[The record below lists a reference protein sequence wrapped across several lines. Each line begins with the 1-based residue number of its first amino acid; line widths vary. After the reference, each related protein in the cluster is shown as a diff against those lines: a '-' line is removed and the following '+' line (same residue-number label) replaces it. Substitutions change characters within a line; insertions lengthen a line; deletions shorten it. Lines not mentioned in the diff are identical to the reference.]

1 MPSSP
6 YADHDPVAEFAV
18 GMNKARFFH
27 RRHSWFFLQQVHLAL
42 INTLALFLYT
52 FCTSLNVAN
61 EMDTAAFSLS
71 VPLWEIVIRGSIVYW
86 FLFFI
91 FRSILRRDMGSVGV
105 GDFLFV
111 VIVADASQNAMSGDA
126 KSILD
131 GLALISVLVFW
142 NLLID
147 WLSYKNEWVRHVMEA
162 PPLVL
167 VRHGVLQTRAMRRE
181 FITKDDILAKLRE
194 EGIEHLSAV
203 KQMQLES
210 DGQLS
215 IIHDDK

>member
-1 MPSSP
+1 
-6 YADHDPVAEFAV
+6 
-18 GMNKARFFH
+18 
-27 RRHSWFFLQQVHLAL
+27 
-42 INTLALFLYT
+42 
-52 FCTSLNVAN
+52 
-61 EMDTAAFSLS
+61 
-71 VPLWEIVIRGSIVYW
+71 
-86 FLFFI
+86 
-91 FRSILRRDMGSVGV
+91 MGSVGV

-126 KSILD
+126 KSIMD
-131 GLALISVLVFW
+131 GLVLVSVLALW
-142 NLLID
+142 NILLD
-147 WLSYKNEWVRHVMEA
+147 WLSYKHKWIRRMMEA

-194 EGIEHLSAV
+194 DGIEHISTV